1 VSGALAYAHHW
12 VTTDRTT
19 SALGTDRLTADFKSN
34 GLGLRLESGYRI
46 ATPVVGVTPYG
57 AVQAQSFSAPAY
69 TEVAT
74 FGSGASALTYQARTA
89 STTRTELGAW
99 FDRTTRL
106 GDGNVLALRA
116 RAAWAHN
123 WFSDPS
129 LTAAFPTLPGAS
141 FVVNG
146 AAPARDAGLFSGRA
160 EYRMRNNVAFGIKL
174 DGEFGRGS
182 QTYTGTGTVRVE
194 W

>member
-1 VSGALAYAHHW
+1 

-19 SALGTDRLTADFKSN
+19 SALGSERLTANFNAN
-34 GLGLRLESGYRI
+34 GLGLRLESGYRF
-46 ATPVVGVTPYG
+46 ATPVVGITPYG
-57 AVQAQSFSAPAY
+57 AVQAMSLSAPGY
-69 TEVAT
+69 SETAT
-74 FGSGASALTYQARTA
+74 FGAGASALTYQARTA

-123 WFSDPS
+123 WFSDPT

-146 AAPARDAGLFSGRA
+146 VTPARDAGQFSGRA
-160 EYRMRNNVAFGIKL
+160 ELRMRNNVAFGIKL
-174 DGEFGRGS
+174 DGEFGQGS